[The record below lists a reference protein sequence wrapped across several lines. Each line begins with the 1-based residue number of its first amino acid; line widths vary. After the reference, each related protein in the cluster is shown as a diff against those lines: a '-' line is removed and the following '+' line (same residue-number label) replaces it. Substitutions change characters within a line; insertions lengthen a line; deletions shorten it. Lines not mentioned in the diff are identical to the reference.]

1 MPDTAPTGTEP
12 LGPVFRALADP
23 TRRAV
28 IERLEEGPASVR
40 TLAQPFDMA
49 LPSFTQH
56 LRVLEDAGLIRSVKH
71 GRTRT
76 VRLAPDGIRPAETW
90 LARRR
95 EAWERRLDRLDAY
108 AIEAAREEETR

>member
-1 MPDTAPTGTEP
+1 MSDAAPTRPEP

-28 IERLEEGPASVR
+28 IERLGQGPASVG
-40 TLAQPFDMA
+40 TLAEPFAMA

-56 LRVLEDAGLIRSVKH
+56 LRVLEDAGLVRSAKR

-76 VRLAPDGIRPAETW
+76 VRLAPEGIRTAESW

-108 AIEAAREEETR
+108 ALMTAREEETP